1 MSGRSYGQYC
11 ALAKAL
17 DHVGDRWTLL
27 IIRELLIGPRR
38 YTRIRTAL
46 PGIATNLLADRLD
59 ALVSDGLAVRS
70 DDREYELTPAG
81 RELEPAVLALVRWG
95 SRWMGIRD
103 AAEVLRPEWLV
114 VALRALLPEWRP
126 GSVEVRIDGKILHVD
141 QSTIDLGAAAKPD
154 AVIEGSA
161 EEVLAVVAGK
171 LPLSTLKIRGDRK
184 VAAAGL
190 GRA

>member
-59 ALVSDGLAVRS
+59 ALASDGLAVRS
-70 DDREYELTPAG
+70 DDGEYELTPAG

-141 QSTIDLGAAAKPD
+141 QSTIDLGAATKPD